1 MSTDP
6 QRRIRLR
13 LKLQPDIIMGPGK
26 ADVLR
31 GIRDTGSISAAGR
44 LFGMSYKRTWELVNR
59 MNHDYMEPLVQTN
72 TGGQHGG
79 GAALTPMGE
88 KVLSLYEKLMAKT
101 ARAISRELNQL
112 SRLSNKPATEG
123 DKGKPGGKVT

>member
-1 MSTDP
+1 MNANPES
-6 QRRIRLR
+6 RIRLR
-13 LKLQPDIIMGPGK
+13 LKLTAEILMGPGK

-44 LFGMSYKRTWELVNR
+44 LYGMSYKRTWDLVNV
-59 MNHDYMEPLVQTN
+59 MNHEYKQPLVQTN

-88 KVLSLYEKLMAKT
+88 KVLAIYERIIDNT
-101 ARAISRELNQL
+101 ARAIARELGQL
-112 SRLSNKPATEG
+112 TRLTSSSP
-123 DKGKPGGKVT
+123 